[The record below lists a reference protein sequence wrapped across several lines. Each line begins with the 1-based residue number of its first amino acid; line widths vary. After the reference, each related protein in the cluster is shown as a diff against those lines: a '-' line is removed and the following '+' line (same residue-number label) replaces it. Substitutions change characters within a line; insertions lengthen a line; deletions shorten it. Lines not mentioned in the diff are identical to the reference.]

1 MSFLD
6 IVRAKRQKLA
16 DVLSDE
22 DYSGIREIV
31 EELYPDQAHFIYEL
45 LQNAEDAGASEACF
59 VLAEDALRFEHNG
72 RTFSEDDVWGIT
84 NIGKGTK
91 REQEDKI
98 GRFGVGFKAV
108 FAYSETPCIWSPTFS
123 FKITD
128 LVLPSVL
135 DPAPDLGSRTRFG
148 FPFNNPNKSPEN
160 AFAEVEAGLSELAE
174 TTLLFLSHLESISWR
189 IGETVAGVALR
200 VQHSENHF
208 EVLKQSAGKTTT
220 NSHFLKLERAVEGLE
235 KQRVAVAFALDF
247 LPGVEQFDPKKPL
260 VKQLKIIPAAPGKVA
275 VFFPAEKETS
285 GLRFHLH
292 GPFVPEL
299 SRASIKE
306 TPANQPLFLQLA
318 SLTAASL
325 HQIRNLGLLTAEFLA
340 VLPNPQDPI
349 PTRYQVIR
357 TAIIEEMNSQPL
369 TPTHAKSHA
378 PAKHLLQAKAS
389 LKELLSEDDIE
400 FLVDYEEN
408 PPLWAIGAA
417 QKNSNVDRF
426 LVGLDIG
433 EWDVPQFVEMLCNKT
448 TSHELGPP
456 NNISTQDVMTWL
468 TGKPLD
474 WHQELYAL
482 LFSDCLSGTGSQ
494 STQVTK
500 LQSLQIVRLSDG
512 NYCVGSECYF
522 PNDGVKSDEGLS
534 RVDAG
539 VYTSGK
545 SKTQQENAKKFLE
558 VIGVREIGEVDL
570 VAAILKRRYS
580 NDAVAPK
587 KQDMRRFIAL
597 FEKASTNAALFA
609 KYFIFERKDGKWSQ
623 PDQVFLDQPFM
634 DTGLSAYYETLGA
647 DAPRFA
653 LAERY
658 QDCDISVEKVAK
670 FAEAVGVQT
679 QWPLGQVN
687 CYSNPE
693 WHYLKA
699 VGGRHTSPIDR
710 DYVIPRLKELLAKPS
725 VAVSKLIWNT
735 MCSLSRYRHLD
746 YLLKA
751 TYQKSASRGCRQAD
765 SQLVHDLRKA
775 AWVPQG
781 DGLFVRP
788 AEASRELL
796 PGGFPFDPA
805 WPWLMAL
812 HFGEEITKKSEAQL
826 QKQVD
831 AETDATVE
839 RVMRFMALPPEEQE
853 RFLAERE
860 RREHPNLPEHEPA
873 NPTRRAERV
882 GDQAADAPER
892 HTEERTRSVSM
903 DREAVKQKAEQY
915 LREQYSRL
923 DGEMICQVCQ
933 EVPLPFKLD
942 NGKDYFEKVE
952 LLPTLKKRHYQNYL
966 ALCPNHAAM
975 FQHAHD
981 SAEMMQERLV
991 ELTENDLKAVLA
1003 QKDVTIYFTKT
1014 HIADLKAVIEADH
1027 E

>member
-6 IVRAKRQKLA
+6 IVHAKRQKLA

-108 FAYSETPCIWSPTFS
+108 FAYSETPRIWSPTFS
-123 FKITD
+123 FKITE
-128 LVLPSVL
+128 LVLPSAL
-135 DPAPDLGSRTRFG
+135 DPAPDLGNRTRFE
-148 FPFNNPNKSPEN
+148 FPFNNSKKDAGS

-174 TTLLFLSHLESISWR
+174 MTLLFLSHLESISWQ
-189 IGETVAGVALR
+189 IGETIAGVALR
-200 VQHSENHF
+200 IQHSENHF

-247 LPGVEQFDPKKPL
+247 LPSVEQFDPRKPL
-260 VKQLKIIPAAPGKVA
+260 AKQLKIIPAAPGKVA

-325 HQIRNLGLLTAEFLA
+325 HQIRDLGLLTAEFLA

-400 FLVDYEEN
+400 LLVDYDEN
-408 PPLWAIGAA
+408 PPQWAIGAA

-433 EWDVPQFVEMLCNKT
+433 QWDVPQFVEMLCNKA
-448 TSHELGPP
+448 TSHGLGPP

-474 WHQELYAL
+474 WHQELYSL
-482 LFSDCLSGTGSQ
+482 LFSDYLSGTGSQ
-494 STQVTK
+494 SAQVTK

-512 NYCVGSECYF
+512 NYHVGSRCYF
-522 PNDGVKSDEGLS
+522 PSVGVEVDEELPY
-534 RVDAG
+534 VDAG

-545 SKTQQENAKKFLE
+545 SRTQQENARKFLE
-558 VIGVREIGEVDL
+558 VIRVREVGEADL
-570 VAAILKRRYS
+570 VAAILKRRYRS
-580 NDAVAPK
+580 DAFAPNK
-587 KQDMRRFIAL
+587 EDIKCFIAL
-597 FEKASTNAALFA
+597 LEKDPTKAALFA
-609 KYFIFERKDGKWSQ
+609 EFWIFELKDGKWGK
-623 PDQVFLDQPFM
+623 PNQVFLDHPFM
-634 DTGLSAYYETLGA
+634 DTELSAYYEALGKEA
-647 DAPRFA
+647 QSFA

-658 QDCDISVEKVAK
+658 QDCDISIERLAK
-670 FAEAVGVQT
+670 FAAAVGAKTFLQPIMT
-679 QWPLGQVN
+679 T
-687 CYSNPE
+687 CYLNPDFP
-693 WHYLKA
+693 YLMS
-699 VGGRHTSPIDR
+699 VGGDRWTSPIDR
-710 DYVIPRLKELLAKPS
+710 DWVIPQFKELLAKPS
-725 VAVSKLIWNT
+725 VTTSKLIWKT
-735 MCSLSRYRHLD
+735 MCHSSPSCLQ
-746 YLLKA
+746 A
-751 TYQKSASRGCRQAD
+751 IYQKNASRGCRKAD
-765 SQLVHDLRKA
+765 SQLVHHLRKA

-781 DGLFVRP
+781 GESLVRP
-788 AEASRELL
+788 AEAFRELL
-796 PGGFPFDPA
+796 PGGFPSDPD
-805 WPWLMAL
+805 WPWFKAL
-812 HFGEEITKKSEAQL
+812 HFGEEIKKNSEAQF
-826 QKQVD
+826 QKHTPAKVD
-831 AETDATVE
+831 AKIA
-839 RVMRFMALPPEEQE
+839 RAMRFMALSPEVQE
-853 RFLAERE
+853 RILADQE

-892 HTEERTRSVSM
+892 LTEERTRSVSI

-915 LREQYSRL
+915 LRQQYSRI
-923 DGEMICQVCQ
+923 DGDMICQVCQ
-933 EVPLPFKLD
+933 KVPLPFKLD
-942 NGKDYFEKVE
+942 NGNDYFEKVE

-975 FQHAHD
+975 FQHAHG
-981 SAEMMQERLV
+981 SAEVMQERLI
-991 ELTENDLKAVLA
+991 ELMENELEAVLA

-1027 E
+1027 D